1 MGPDAVVA
9 APKLRD
15 LIKLDP
21 TVADA
26 AQAALDK
33 IEPAKKGE

>member
-15 LIKLDP
+15 LIKSDP
-21 TVADA
+21 ALAGV
-26 AQAALDK
+26 AQAALDQ
-33 IEPAKKGE
+33 IEPGKKE